1 MHRDPAVRDRKATQ
15 LPASVFVVVSLA
27 KPGALRSHQVR
38 DGIRQPSTG
47 TVCALRYRSSRRQSR
62 LRGQFGKGAR
72 RRQAWLSQVW
82 STRSPQPFHKPK
94 CPNCNEGESE
104 NPSARK
110 ESCCITCGH
119 NILRCPRLSVSVN
132 WGHPHDSIIIQGA
145 TSHAS
150 GAEITKLLRRPPVP
164 IFLRRERYRTL
175 GNRREATG
183 SVVTEPVCAS
193 GSECRGQFCSQR
205 SEYCRSRDRNLSGS
219 GEWAIVFEFHLGYVI
234 ADAIGTPLGLRGTS
248 CCGEARQ

>member
-1 MHRDPAVRDRKATQ
+1 
-15 LPASVFVVVSLA
+15 
-27 KPGALRSHQVR
+27 
-38 DGIRQPSTG
+38 
-47 TVCALRYRSSRRQSR
+47 
-62 LRGQFGKGAR
+62 
-72 RRQAWLSQVW
+72 VW
-82 STRSPQPFHKPK
+82 STRSPQPFHIPK

-110 ESCCITCGH
+110 ESCCIICGH
-119 NILRCPRLSVSVN
+119 NILRCPRVSVLVN

-183 SVVTEPVCAS
+183 SVVTELVCAS
-193 GSECRGQFCSQR
+193 GSERSGQFCSQR
-205 SEYCRSRDRNLSGS
+205 SEFFRSRDRNFRAVALRPLARPARPTWFRLFRRGPAPRRRDQNRGRKSASNQRAPIAAEPSAGCGWLGVCVPKTLSGLV
-219 GEWAIVFEFHLGYVI
+219 ERR
-234 ADAIGTPLGLRGTS
+234 IG
-248 CCGEARQ
+248 